1 MITNPAGR
9 LAGIYLALRQKI
21 YEGVPWTYDTLLDV
35 GFSGLVICKYPAT
48 TKSIMV
54 FGKVSWSVPEC
65 LSPVSKL
72 VSECL
77 SWCQSV

>member
-21 YEGVPWTYDTLLDV
+21 YEGVPWTYDTLLAV

-54 FGKVSWSVPEC
+54 FGKSVMVGAW
-65 LSPVSKL
+65 VSKSG
-72 VSECL
+72 V
-77 SWCQSV
+77 